1 MNKIKF
7 LPLLLTIIYVNSQ
20 QLDENYLDS
29 TGWYK
34 KDLLERADKNG
45 EVLKKIIDHLYS
57 SKLEQAED
65 LMI

>member
-29 TGWYK
+29 LPDDIK
-34 KDLLERADKNG
+34 EDLLEK
-45 EVLKKIIDHLYS
+45 S
-57 SKLEQAED
+57 
-65 LMI
+65 

>member
-29 TGWYK
+29 LPDDIK
-34 KDLLERADKNG
+34 EDLLERADKNVEG
-45 EVLKKIIDHLYS
+45 SEENYRSSLYS
-57 SKLEQAED
+57 SKLEH
-65 LMI
+65 